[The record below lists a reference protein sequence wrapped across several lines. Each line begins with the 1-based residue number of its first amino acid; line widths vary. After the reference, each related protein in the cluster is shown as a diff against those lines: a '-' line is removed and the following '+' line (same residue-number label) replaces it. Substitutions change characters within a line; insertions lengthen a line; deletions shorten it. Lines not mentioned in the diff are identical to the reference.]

1 LTDHTNRFS
10 RPDSANRGAPS
21 GENRRPHFRNKR
33 SDVPR
38 NDRRPD
44 ENIRFAA
51 MRDEAREET
60 PAAPRNPP
68 VDASAFEALG
78 LSAPLVKALS
88 VEGYTTP
95 TPIQLQAIPPV
106 MEGRDL
112 VGIAQTG
119 TGKTAAFALPILHKL
134 AESNI
139 RPLPRAVRTLI
150 LCPTREL
157 AGQIGESFGTYGR
170 YLRLSRAVVFGGV
183 SLGNQMRVL
192 ERGVD
197 VLVATPGRLID
208 LLERRAVT
216 LNAVE
221 ILVLDEAD
229 HMLDLG
235 FIHAIRRVVK
245 MLPKERQNLF
255 FSATMPEAISGLA
268 NDILRD
274 PVRVSVTPVAKTADK
289 IEQHVIFTEQRTKTE
304 LLIRLTAE
312 LGIERGLVFSR
323 TKHGADKIVKL
334 LSAAGIET
342 AAIHGNK
349 SQNARE
355 KALKDFKDGKLQLL
369 IATDIAARGIDV
381 DGLTHVV
388 NYDLPD
394 VPEAY
399 VHRIGRTARAGASGI
414 AVAFCAADEITSL
427 RAIEKL
433 TKKPIPVMEHA
444 LGQPEPAASGNAAQA
459 ARRGGGGRP
468 QQGRPQGGRPQGGRP
483 QGDRQQQ
490 GRQQNGRSEGGR
502 PEGGRSEFGNA
513 FADRFNA
520 LDRAPRPQ
528 GERSASGRFDPLRE
542 DRRPRSDA
550 VPADRSA
557 GDRPRPPRGGA
568 PERNRFGSGFSQPP
582 AKAR

>member
-1 LTDHTNRFS
+1 MNDTPNRFS
-10 RPDSANRGAPS
+10 RSDSPRGD
-21 GENRRPHFRNKR
+21 NRRPNFARNKR
-33 SDVPR
+33 NGPPNHAVPR

-44 ENIRFAA
+44 ENIRFGA
-51 MRDEAREET
+51 MRDEPVE
-60 PAAPRNPP
+60 PATPRNPP

-106 MEGRDL
+106 MDGRDL

-134 AESNI
+134 AENNI

-157 AGQIGESFGTYGR
+157 AGQIGESFATYGR

-208 LLERRAVT
+208 LLERKAVT

-245 MLPKERQNLF
+245 MLPKNRQNLF

-268 NDILRD
+268 DDILRD
-274 PVRVSVTPVAKTADK
+274 PVRVAVTPVAKTADK
-289 IEQHVIFTEQRTKTE
+289 IEQHVIFTEQKTKTE
-304 LLIRLTAE
+304 LLLRITAE

-334 LSAAGIET
+334 LAAAGVNA

-355 KALKDFKDGKLQLL
+355 KALKDFKDGRIQLL

-414 AVAFCAADEITSL
+414 AVAFCAADEVSCL

-433 TKKPIPVMEHA
+433 IKKPVPVMEHA
-444 LGQPEPAASGNAAQA
+444 LGIAEPRPNGNAAQA
-459 ARRGGGGRP
+459 ARRGRPQNQGRP
-468 QQGRPQGGRPQGGRP
+468 QQGRPQGSRPGGDRSGRPQGEQRARP
-483 QGDRQQQ
+483 
-490 GRQQNGRSEGGR
+490 S
-502 PEGGRSEFGNA
+502 
-513 FADRFNA
+513 
-520 LDRAPRPQ
+520 
-528 GERSASGRFDPLRE
+528 GERFDPLRD
-542 DRRPRSDA
+542 DRRPQQDHAPDA
-550 VPADRSA
+550 QPRAA
-557 GDRPRPPRGGA
+557 RPPRDGA
-568 PERNRFGSGFSQPP
+568 QGERTRFGSGFARP
-582 AKAR
+582 AGGDNRAKPAGQRRDR

>member
-1 LTDHTNRFS
+1 MTDTPNRYS
-10 RPDSANRGAPS
+10 RQDSQNRNGS
-21 GENRRPHFRNKR
+21 GENRRPNFTRNKR
-33 SDVPR
+33 PAVPR

-44 ENIRFAA
+44 ENIRFGS
-51 MRDEAREET
+51 MRDEPVE

-134 AESNI
+134 AENNI

-157 AGQIGESFGTYGR
+157 AGQIGESFSTYGR

-208 LLERRAVT
+208 LLERKAVT

-245 MLPKERQNLF
+245 MLPKNRQNLF

-268 NDILRD
+268 DDILRD
-274 PVRVSVTPVAKTADK
+274 PVRVAVTPVAKTADK
-289 IEQHVIFTEQRTKTE
+289 IEQHVIFTEQKTKTE
-304 LLIRLTAE
+304 LLLRVTAE
-312 LGIERGLVFSR
+312 LGIARGLVFSR

-334 LSAAGIET
+334 LAAAGVEA

-355 KALKDFKDGKLQLL
+355 KALKDFKDGRVQLL

-414 AVAFCAADEITSL
+414 AIAFCAADEVSSL

-433 TKKPIPVMEHA
+433 IKKPVPVMEHA
-444 LGQPEPAASGNAAQA
+444 LGIAEPAANGNAAQA
-459 ARRGGGGRP
+459 ARRGGGRP
-468 QQGRPQGGRPQGGRP
+468 QQGRPQQRGRPQGGRP
-483 QGDRQQQ
+483 QGDRS
-490 GRQQNGRSEGGR
+490 NGEQRARPSGERFDPMREDRKPQTERS
-502 PEGGRSEFGNA
+502 
-513 FADRFNA
+513 FADRFNG
-520 LDRAPRPQ
+520 DQPRNPRPT
-528 GERSASGRFDPLRE
+528 GERT
-542 DRRPRSDA
+542 
-550 VPADRSA
+550 
-557 GDRPRPPRGGA
+557 
-568 PERNRFGSGFSQPP
+568 RFGSGFARP
-582 AKAR
+582 AENGRSGAPRRDR